1 MGDQEALILG
11 AGPTGLSMAIEF
23 KRLGVPFRLVEK
35 SLHPTQYSQALVVQ
49 ARTLE
54 QFERYGIAETAV
66 QRGRPLKHAS
76 VSSDGRTIVSFPFD
90 KIPGH
95 YPFVLFLPQNETEA
109 LLIEHLE
116 SLGGRIERGTE
127 MLSIREKDNGAEV
140 QLRTADGNVENT
152 AARWVVGCDGAH
164 STVRESLKIPFSGAK
179 VGLNFFLGDLE
190 LEGPDL
196 LGDELRIYLH
206 HGDVVFIG
214 RLKEKVF
221 RVIIA
226 LHSEQGAPERERQLT
241 LSDFQ
246 EPMDRAE
253 IRLRATSALWMT
265 PFRVSDRRAEHI
277 RCGHIFLAGDAS
289 HIHSPVAGQ
298 GMNTGIQDTANLAWK
313 IAAVENGADES
324 LLDSY
329 EEERGKVSEQLL
341 SNTSRVLKAVTSKSV
356 LLEKLRDAFVHVA
369 AQIPFVQEQIVGF
382 VSETAINYRHSPMV
396 MDLLGLGLLRAGDR
410 MPNPELVW
418 KGRRMRLL
426 DRLTSARALLVGVDV
441 QEPFRQQALL
451 PHAEHLFLNS
461 DDLQMGKGEL
471 HELIGE
477 SGVIFVRPDG
487 YAGFRGTEANLDG
500 LEEFAHKIG
509 GAFVG
514 PVEESPEKGKAADA
528 R

>member
-1 MGDQEALILG
+1 MGDQEALIVG

-23 KRLGVPFRLVEK
+23 QRLGVPFRLVEK
-35 SLHPTQYSQALVVQ
+35 SLHPAPYSQALVVQ

-66 QRGRPLKHAS
+66 QRGRALKHAS
-76 VSSDGRTIVSFPFD
+76 VTSDGRTIVSFPFD

-109 LLIEHLE
+109 LLIEHLK
-116 SLGGRIERGTE
+116 SLGGQIERGTE
-127 MLSIREKDNGAEV
+127 MLSIKERDNRAEV
-140 QLRTADGNVENT
+140 QLRTADGHVENT
-152 AARWVVGCDGAH
+152 AARWVVACDGAH

-253 IRLRATSALWMT
+253 IGLRATSALWMT
-265 PFRVSDRRAEHI
+265 PFRVSDRRAEQI

-356 LLEKLRDAFVHVA
+356 LLEKLRDAFVHMA

-382 VSETAINYRHSPMV
+382 VSETAINYRHSPVV
-396 MDLLGLGLLRAGDR
+396 MDLLGLGSLRAGDR

-426 DRLTSARALLVGVDV
+426 DGLASARALLVGLDV

-461 DDLQMGKGEL
+461 DDLQMGKEEL
-471 HELIGE
+471 HELIGDV
-477 SGVIFVRPDG
+477 GVIFVRPDG
-487 YAGFRGTEANLDG
+487 YVGFRGTEANLDG

-509 GAFVG
+509 GACIG
-514 PVEESPEKGKAADA
+514 PVQESREKGKAADA